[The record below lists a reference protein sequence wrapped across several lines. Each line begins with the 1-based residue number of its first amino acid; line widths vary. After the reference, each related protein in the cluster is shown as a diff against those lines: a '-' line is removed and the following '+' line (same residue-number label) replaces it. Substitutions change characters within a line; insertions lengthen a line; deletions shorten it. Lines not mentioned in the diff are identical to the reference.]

1 MLTFE
6 VIATFFVTA
15 VFLALAPGPD
25 NIFVLTQS
33 ALFGA
38 RAGLVTV
45 LGLMTGIVGHT
56 LAVALGVAVIFQTS
70 SLAFW
75 ILKLCGA
82 AYLLYLAYL
91 SFQSGS
97 SHAPLTEKSFVGYGA
112 LYKRGVIMNIT
123 NPKVSLFFLALLPQ
137 FVNAERGS
145 VSMQMLLLGLLFML
159 ATLLVFG
166 LIALL
171 GGQLALWFNRSPHY
185 QKLLNRIAAAI
196 FFLLACGLIFT

>member
-1 MLTFE
+1 MLAFD
-6 VIATFFVTA
+6 VIAAFFVTS
-15 VFLALAPGPD
+15 VVLALAPGPD

-38 RAGLVTV
+38 RAGFVTV

-70 SLAFW
+70 PVAFW
-75 ILKLCGA
+75 VLKICGA

-97 SHAPLTEKSFVGYGA
+97 SHACLKEKSFVGYGA

-123 NPKVSLFFLALLPQ
+123 NPKVTLFFLALLPQ
-137 FVNAERGS
+137 FVHLEHGNVS
-145 VSMQMLLLGLLFML
+145 VQMFFLGGIFML

-166 LIALL
+166 AVALL
-171 GGQLALWFNRSPHY
+171 GGQLALWFNRSPQY
-185 QKLLNRIAAAI
+185 QKLLNRVAAAV
-196 FFLLACGLIFT
+196 FFLLACALLFT